1 MILIHNVSTKEVLF
15 MYQRKL
21 YDSPKVL
28 RHEPLQFET
37 TISGGWHQHPLPQIP
52 YEDLEDWWRK
62 FWDWWK
68 KHH

>member
-1 MILIHNVSTKEVLF
+1 
-15 MYQRKL
+15 MYQRKR

-62 FWDWWK
+62 FWDWWR